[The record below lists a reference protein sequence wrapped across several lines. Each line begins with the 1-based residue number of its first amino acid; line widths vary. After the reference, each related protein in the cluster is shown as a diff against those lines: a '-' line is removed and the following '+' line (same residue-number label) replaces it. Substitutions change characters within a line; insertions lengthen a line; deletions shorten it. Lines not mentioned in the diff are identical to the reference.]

1 MIRQARIYL
10 AGAVSGTAL
19 IAAAVVAFVVLVSLQ
34 TLRDWPLAGLGG
46 GGNEAA
52 ESGSVVPG
60 QPAAEGGASVAGTPA
75 AGTGNSV
82 ETIGNRGQ
90 SGDRTAGNAP
100 GSSGSV
106 RPAAGAPG
114 SNPAAGRGD
123 SAQRGNGNGS
133 ASRGNGSA
141 NPPGGG
147 GNGGGDSS
155 SSASETVTGTV
166 NDTVSG
172 VDSATGGMLG
182 ESGVTKVTEDVVNG
196 PAGPEST
203 VGKTVDRSTEAVNGL
218 LGDGR

>member
-1 MIRQARIYL
+1 VIRQARIYL

-34 TLRDWPLAGLGG
+34 SLRDWPLAGLGG
-46 GGNEAA
+46 GGKEAA
-52 ESGSVVPG
+52 ESGSVAPG
-60 QPAAEGGASVAGTPA
+60 QPAAEGGAPVAGTPA
-75 AGTGNSV
+75 AGTGSSV

-114 SNPAAGRGD
+114 SNPAAERGD

-147 GNGGGDSS
+147 NGGGDSS
-155 SSASETVTGTV
+155 SSASETATGAV

-182 ESGVTKVTEDVVNG
+182 EAGVTKVTEDVVNG
-196 PAGPEST
+196 LAGPEST
-203 VGKTVDRSTEAVNGL
+203 VGKTVDRSAEAVNGL